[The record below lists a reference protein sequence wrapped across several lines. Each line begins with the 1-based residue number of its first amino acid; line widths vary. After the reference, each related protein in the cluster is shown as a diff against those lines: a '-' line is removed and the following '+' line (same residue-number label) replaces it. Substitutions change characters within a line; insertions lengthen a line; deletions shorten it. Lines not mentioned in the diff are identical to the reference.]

1 MRNNVR
7 RGILITVIMLS
18 MVCFVVTSCGRAESD
33 SNASSENA
41 DRIPVITY
49 HRICTDSY
57 HNTLTD
63 QVSLWHKLSSFEEEM
78 KYLHDNGYTTLS
90 MDEFYEWYK
99 GERNVPSKSVVIT
112 FDDGHYSVIKYGL
125 PVLRKYNMKA
135 TVFLIGKDYN
145 FKADSKNPMACIG
158 LEDIYKTRQ
167 DYPEL
172 DFQSH
177 TYKLHNNSN
186 VDPVVPDMSYEEIVR
201 DFELQDMLFK
211 ALDFEYLAYPY
222 GIYTED
228 FIKAAKDS
236 GYKLAFLYG
245 NADYARRT
253 DDAMEIPRIGIRGDQ
268 TLEQAFYRWFEE

>member
-1 MRNNVR
+1 MRNDVR
-7 RGILITVIMLS
+7 HWILIAVIMLS
-18 MVCFVVTSCGRAESD
+18 MVCFVVTSCGKAESD

-57 HNTLTD
+57 HRTLTD
-63 QVSLWHKLSSFEEEM
+63 QGSLWHKLSSFEEEM

-112 FDDGHYSVIKYGL
+112 FDDGHYSVINYGL
-125 PVLRKYNMKA
+125 PVLKKYNMKA
-135 TVFLIGKDYN
+135 TVFMIGKDYN

-201 DFELQDMLFK
+201 DFELQDMLFN

-268 TLEQAFYRWFEE
+268 PLDQAFYRWFE